1 MSPASF
7 LARCR
12 AEYGVDILLLLSLL
26 LLWPRLRGFGETLGL
41 RGRLLRDLFFPPLAA
56 AGSSCSLRRLPARLD
71 AVLSCT
77 LAAGLPLLLDKL
89 LLLPELLSLPLA
101 VMPSM
106 PAGILII
113 FCTAVSLTTL
123 PGPRRLR
130 PA

>member
-1 MSPASF
+1 
-7 LARCR
+7 
-12 AEYGVDILLLLSLL
+12 VDILLLLSLP

-41 RGRLLRDLFFPPLAA
+41 RGRLLRDFFFAPLAA
-56 AGSSCSLRRLPARLD
+56 VGSSCSLRRLPARLD

-77 LAAGLPLLLDKL
+77 LAAGLSLLLDEL
-89 LLLPELLSLPLA
+89 LLLPELLSPPLV
-101 VMPSM
+101 VMP
-106 PAGILII
+106 PDTLI